1 MPFRRPLLVLTLL
14 LAHRAAAQSSG
25 RRRCESLGGTDMY
38 STTTCQPQTNNTRML
53 CDPSYHA
60 EADHATL
67 CVPLYKEVE
76 GQCHDIIAMRQ
87 VSGEADALAVL
98 ISPSPGAEPVLGRF
112 NDELAIPPVLSG
124 SPPGNVSPAL
134 CLPSR

>member
-14 LAHRAAAQSSG
+14 LAHRAAAQSSV
-25 RRRCESLGGTDMY
+25 RRCESLGGTDMY
-38 STTTCQPQTNNTRML
+38 STTCQPQTNNTRML

-87 VSGEADALAVL
+87 VSGESDALAVP

-112 NDELAIPPVLSG
+112 NDEQAMPPALSG
-124 SPPGNVSPAL
+124 SPGDVSPAL

>member
-14 LAHRAAAQSSG
+14 LAHRAAAQSSV
-25 RRRCESLGGTDMY
+25 RRCESLGGTDMY
-38 STTTCQPQTNNTRML
+38 STTCQPQTNNTRIL
-53 CDPSYHA
+53 CDPSYYA

-67 CVPLYKEVE
+67 CVPLYKEAE
-76 GQCHDIIAMRQ
+76 GQCHDIIAMRK
-87 VSGEADALAVL
+87 VSGEAGALAIR